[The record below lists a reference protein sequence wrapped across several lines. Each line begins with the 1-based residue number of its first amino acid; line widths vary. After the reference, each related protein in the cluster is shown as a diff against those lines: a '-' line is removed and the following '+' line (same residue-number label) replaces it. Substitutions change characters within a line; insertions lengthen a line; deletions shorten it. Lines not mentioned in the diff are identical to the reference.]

1 MIGNTLRKIVV
12 ALIIIAPV
20 FSYSG
25 CKKQAK
31 CGCGQDVLYS
41 FTAASVIVYFNDT
54 KSLLYFMT
62 PGDLYSTYKFCNPTP
77 MIEKLG
83 KAKSGDQL
91 QVSGHVYYDCTYVYQ
106 ASNSSYQSAYRVYQV
121 EATDLFQDL
130 YGKGNPASGAP
141 LNSVT
146 PKN

>member
-1 MIGNTLRKIVV
+1 MIGKTLRKIVV

-20 FSYSG
+20 ISYSG

-31 CGCGQDVLYS
+31 CGCGQDVLYTL
-41 FTAASVIVYFNDT
+41 TAATVNVYFNDT

-62 PGDLYSTYKFCNPTP
+62 PGDPYSQYKFCNPTP

-106 ASNSSYQSAYRVYQV
+106 ASNSSYQSLGKVYQV

-130 YGKGNPASGAP
+130 YGKGSPASGAP
-141 LNSVT
+141 INSAK